1 MESNYYA
8 ITFSSTLSDIGD
20 LKYLE
25 FSKEILENAI
35 YIKEFIG
42 IESYRENSGKGVTIS
57 YWKTLASIQEWRE
70 HLAYFIYNIKICKV
84 KKIYF

>member
-8 ITFSSTLSDIGD
+8 ITFSNTLSDIGD

-42 IESYRENSGKGVTIS
+42 IESY
-57 YWKTLASIQEWRE
+57 
-70 HLAYFIYNIKICKV
+70 
-84 KKIYF
+84 

>member
-1 MESNYYA
+1 MESNYCA

-42 IESYRENSGKGVTIS
+42 IESY
-57 YWKTLASIQEWRE
+57 
-70 HLAYFIYNIKICKV
+70 
-84 KKIYF
+84 

>member
-57 YWKTLASIQEWRE
+57 YWKTLASI
-70 HLAYFIYNIKICKV
+70 
-84 KKIYF
+84 

>member
-1 MESNYYA
+1 MESNYCA

-35 YIKEFIG
+35 YIKEFKG
-42 IESYRENSGKGVTIS
+42 IESYRKNSGKGVTIS
-57 YWKTLASIQEWRE
+57 YWKTLASI
-70 HLAYFIYNIKICKV
+70 
-84 KKIYF
+84 

>member
-70 HLAYFIYNIKICKV
+70 HSAYFNYNIKICEV
-84 KKIYF
+84 KKI